1 MKNSDALLEKLHID
15 KSTDV
20 RQENNNKRIFAFSL
34 VLLGLL
40 MFLYKYSIGNA
51 AQLNVVPPIKDV
63 NITPITSL
71 GNPPSKSNKAPLE
84 NFVLEASGYVVARK
98 KVTISSKVS
107 GEVAKILIEEGSLVT
122 SNQILA
128 KIDDSSELM
137 SIRVLE
143 SRLDSAIASLAEID
157 AQYLGKKLILN
168 RFEKLALS
176 GSNSEEEFDN
186 VKTQEKVLAAKLD
199 VYKREVYVAERNIE
213 LQRLL
218 LEDFTIR
225 SPFSGIVVDVSAQ
238 EGEIISSMT
247 TFGGNRA
254 PGICTIV
261 DMTSLEV
268 EVDISEKYINR
279 ISSGQLASA
288 KLNAYPNIKIPMEV
302 IAIVPTAN
310 KEKSSIKVR
319 LKFLENEVSI
329 LPEMGVQISFR
340 T

>member
-1 MKNSDALLEKLHID
+1 M
-15 KSTDV
+15 
-20 RQENNNKRIFAFSL
+20 
-34 VLLGLL
+34 G
-40 MFLYKYSIGNA
+40 
-51 AQLNVVPPIKDV
+51 
-63 NITPITSL
+63 
-71 GNPPSKSNKAPLE
+71 
-84 NFVLEASGYVVARK
+84 
-98 KVTISSKVS
+98 
-107 GEVAKILIEEGSLVT
+107 
-122 SNQILA
+122 
-128 KIDDSSELM
+128 
-137 SIRVLE
+137 IRVLE
-143 SRLDSAIASLAEID
+143 SRLDSAIASLAEIN

-186 VKTQEKVLAAKLD
+186 VKTQEKILAAKLD

-238 EGEIISSMT
+238 EGEVISSMT
-247 TFGGNRA
+247 TFGGSRT

-319 LKFLENEVSI
+319 LKFLENEVLI